1 MIVLDENAV
10 DRRRAPW
17 STFKIPNLIIALE
30 TGVATD
36 LAHWRDW
43 NQHRPA
49 ANYWPTAWKQ
59 GHSLASAFKRS
70 VVWYFQ
76 EIALEVGTTRYR
88 KDLLRFGYGNA
99 SVPMHSDD
107 FWLGGPLIISP
118 REQTHFLKRVLDG
131 SLVISD
137 RTRDMLREVSLIKS
151 AGDYALHGK
160 SGSGRL
166 EGSGVEGWFV
176 GWVERARTPIATF
189 ALHLRAPDFRSLRD
203 ARFYIS
209 EKLLRTAGYLPQD
222 WK

>member
-1 MIVLDENAV
+1 MRRRFALLALGSILAAGFAHKTPWASERPRSVVKLSANALTDLPKDLTITFCALDMTEESMIVLDENAV

-137 RTRDMLREVSLIKS
+137 RD
-151 AGDYALHGK
+151 
-160 SGSGRL
+160 
-166 EGSGVEGWFV
+166 
-176 GWVERARTPIATF
+176 ERHAS
-189 ALHLRAPDFRSLRD
+189 RSQSHKVR
-203 ARFYIS
+203 
-209 EKLLRTAGYLPQD
+209 
-222 WK
+222 W